1 MNRKDFGQL
10 LSTLRQDLSWT
21 QFELAEHAEIE
32 EPVISQI
39 ERGVKKHFEPELLFH
54 LANALQLTTLE
65 RREFFLAA
73 IGLDDTQAVR
83 QPSAATSTDVFDARK
98 LLEKMIRLIEQVPLP
113 AFLIDVYSDV
123 IAANN
128 SISLFF
134 NIPPT
139 MLENADRIPGGYN
152 AIRLIFGKDLVG
164 RSHVA
169 DNWDHYALITMR
181 AFRERS
187 LRYRATSYFKYL
199 MKAFRNQNEYP
210 LFERYWRM
218 VSSMEQDKE
227 INMDQFRYSHNEFGD
242 LQYVSS
248 STVSVTSFGELFL
261 NQYLPLDMHTG
272 QVFAEL
278 VRSAGN
284 GVLRLA
290 HWPEKKML

>member
-10 LSTLRQDLSWT
+10 LSTLRQDLNLT
-21 QFELAEHAEIE
+21 QFELAERAELE
-32 EPVISQI
+32 EPVVSQI
-39 ERGVKKHFEPELLFH
+39 ERGVKKHFEPELLFQ

-65 RREFFLAA
+65 RREFFFAA
-73 IGLDDTQAVR
+73 TGLDDTQIVR
-83 QPSAATSTDVFDARK
+83 QPSARITTDVFDAQK

-123 IAANN
+123 LAANN

-139 MLENADRIPGGYN
+139 MLETADRVPGGYN
-152 AIRLIFGKDLVG
+152 AIRLIFGRDLIG

-187 LRYRATSYFKYL
+187 LRYRVTPYFKYL
-199 MKAFRNQNEYP
+199 MEAFRDQNEYP
-210 LFERYWRM
+210 FFERYWRR
-218 VSSMEQDKE
+218 VSSLEQDKE
-227 INMDQFRYSHNEFGD
+227 INMDHFHYSHSEFGE
-242 LQYVSS
+242 LQYVTS

-261 NQYLPLDMHTG
+261 NQYLPLDMHTS

-278 VRSAGN
+278 ARNAGN
-284 GVLRLA
+284 GVMRVA
-290 HWPEKKML
+290 PWPEKKML